1 MDNTAFRLL
10 YDNVHDFKAAAISVE
25 AEIKRHDIRCN
36 CFDPVS
42 GMDGRTHHEAWVSMK
57 AVSHFNL
64 GTALELMLKS
74 LLVCYGIPIASLR
87 NRGGHF
93 LMKLYDALHDRIAGP
108 DPVLLERTYHEVY
121 RTMAKDISEK
131 LAFFVFVNTTSQVIT
146 PPSCP
151 PSPDFSCL
159 RGFLEFLDQDVIL
172 WKKRYSYESADLGD
186 WRHYLNDMSFPV
198 ELIDR
203 VMGDVPRDS
212 LSKIERQVRQV
223 GTAFG

>member
-10 YDNVHDFKAAAISVE
+10 YDNVQDFKAAAISVE
-25 AEIKRHDIRCN
+25 AEIKRHDIRCD

-74 LLVCYGIPIASLR
+74 LLVRYGVPIAKFR
-87 NRGGHF
+87 NSEGHF
-93 LMKLYDALHDRIAGP
+93 LTILYDALHDSIAGP

-121 RTMAKDISEK
+121 RTMARDISEK

-146 PPSCP
+146 PPPCP

-159 RGFLEFLDQDVIL
+159 RGFLEFLDRDVIL
-172 WKKRYSYESADLGD
+172 WKKRYSYESANQGV
-186 WRHYLNDMSFPV
+186 WRHYLNDISFSV

-203 VMGDVPRDS
+203 IMVDVPRDS
-212 LSKIERQVRQV
+212 FSEIERQVRQV
-223 GTAFG
+223 GTALG